1 MRGATVAFFALAL
14 IGCGSGGDGSGTG
27 GCTGNCQAAA
37 PVALAVADVERVIA
51 QAVGE
56 AQARN
61 APATIAVVDRV
72 GNVLGVFRMVA
83 AATTFTI
90 SSGRNVQGGLEG
102 IDVLPS
108 ELAAI
113 AKAVTGAYLS
123 SEGNAFSTRTASQ
136 IVQEN
141 FNPREVG
148 QPSGPLFGVQFSQL
162 SCSDVVRHANTGS
175 IGPKRSPLGLSADPG
190 GLPLYK
196 NGVLV
201 GGVGVIADGLYSIDL
216 DIQNVDV
223 DSDEL
228 IAVAASTGFAAP
240 LDRRADRITADGR
253 TLRFTDSDAIVSNP
267 ALSAL
272 FSAIVGSAGVL
283 VNVPG
288 YGGTPIVAGTSF
300 GSAASG
306 IRAESS
312 ASLAALGAHVLVDAA
327 NANRFAPRAGTD
339 GLMTA
344 AEATQLL
351 ASALDVANRARAQ
364 IRRPLRSPAQV
375 TISVVDT
382 QGAIV
387 GLVRTPDAP
396 VFGVDV
402 SVQKA
407 RAAAFFSS
415 VNAATL
421 LSALP
426 PAAYLS
432 PPALSPLSNY
442 VAAARTLFVNANA
455 FSDGI
460 AFSARSIG
468 NIARPAFPDGVDFAN
483 PGPLS
488 KPIASWSAFNDGLQ
502 LDLVYNKLIAS
513 LAAGDNGIGCT
524 GISSLANG
532 IQIFPGAVPVYR
544 GNQLIGAIGVSG
556 DGVDQ
561 DDMVAF
567 LGVANAASTL
577 NTGLSNAPPG
587 IRADT
592 LVPQGQGT
600 RLRYAQCPQAP
611 FLNSSEQNVCAGL

>member
-1 MRGATVAFFALAL
+1 M
-14 IGCGSGGDGSGTG
+14 
-27 GCTGNCQAAA
+27 
-37 PVALAVADVERVIA
+37 
-51 QAVGE
+51 
-56 AQARN
+56 
-61 APATIAVVDRV
+61 
-72 GNVLGVFRMVA
+72 
-83 AATTFTI
+83 
-90 SSGRNVQGGLEG
+90 QGGLEG

-141 FNPREVG
+141 FNPRETG

-162 SCSDVVRHANTGS
+162 SCSDVVRQASAGS

-201 GGVGVIADGLYSIDL
+201 GGVGVIADGLYSLDL

-223 DSDEL
+223 DTDEL

-253 TLRFTDSDAIVSNP
+253 TLRFTDSETIVSNP

-272 FSAIVGSAGVL
+272 FPAIAGSAGVL

-288 YGGTPIVAGTSF
+288 YGGSPIVAGTSF

-306 IRAESS
+306 IRAESRHRWRHWARTCWS
-312 ASLAALGAHVLVDAA
+312 MPPTSIVLL
-327 NANRFAPRAGTD
+327 RRAGTD

-364 IRRPLRSPAQV
+364 IRRPLGSPAQV

-396 VFGVDV
+396 VFGIDV

-407 RAAAFFSS
+407 RAATFFSS

-432 PPALSPLSNY
+432 PPALSPISTY
-442 VAAARTLFVNANA
+442 VAAARTLFANANA

-488 KPIASWSAFNDGLQ
+488 KPLASWSAFNDGLQ

-532 IQIFPGAVPVYR
+532 IQIFPGSCSDLSRQSIDRRDRRIRRWCRPGRHGRIPWRRERRACAEYR
-544 GNQLIGAIGVSG
+544 PGECAARNSRGHLGAAGH
-556 DGVDQ
+556 
-561 DDMVAF
+561 
-567 LGVANAASTL
+567 
-577 NTGLSNAPPG
+577 
-587 IRADT
+587 
-592 LVPQGQGT
+592 GT

>member
-1 MRGATVAFFALAL
+1 MNRVFIALYVLAL
-14 IGCGSGGDGSGTG
+14 VSCGGDGSSGAG
-27 GCTGNCQAAA
+27 GCSGSCQIVAPAA
-37 PVALAVADVERVIA
+37 LSVADVERVIA

-56 AQARN
+56 ARARS

-72 GNVLGVFRMVA
+72 GNVLGVFRMVGA
-83 AATTFTI
+83 ASIFAI
-90 SSGRNVQGGLEG
+90 RSGRNVQGGLEG
-102 IDVLPS
+102 IDVLPA

-113 AKAVTGAYLS
+113 SKAVTGAYLS

-162 SCSDVVRHANTGS
+162 SCSDVVRHASEGS
-175 IGPKRSPLGLSADPG
+175 VGPKRSPLGLSADPG

-196 NGVLV
+196 DGVLV
-201 GGVGVIADGLYSIDL
+201 GGVGVIADGLYSLDL
-216 DIQNVDV
+216 DIQNIDSDV
-223 DSDEL
+223 DEL
-228 IAVAASTGFAAP
+228 IAVAASSGFIAP

-253 TLRFTDSDAIVSNP
+253 TLRFTDSEALAVNPSN
-267 ALSAL
+267 SAA
-272 FSAIVGSAGVL
+272 FAVIASGAGVL
-283 VNVPG
+283 VSVPG
-288 YGGTPIVAGTSF
+288 YGGTPIIAGTAF

-306 IRAESS
+306 IRAESQAPLS
-312 ASLAALGAHVLVDAA
+312 SLGAHVLVDAA
-327 NANRFAPRAGTD
+327 NVNRFAPRAGTD
-339 GLMTA
+339 GLLTTS
-344 AEATQLL
+344 ETTQLL

-364 IRRPLRSPAQV
+364 IRRPLGSAAQV
-375 TISVVDT
+375 TVSVVDT

-387 GLVRTPDAP
+387 GLVRTADAP
-396 VFGVDV
+396 VFGIDV

-407 RAAAFFSS
+407 RSAAFFSN
-415 VNAATL
+415 VNAASL
-421 LSALP
+421 LSTLP
-426 PAAYLS
+426 PASYLVPPTVS
-432 PPALSPLSNY
+432 PISGY
-442 VAAARTLFVNANA
+442 IAATRTLFANANL

-468 NIARPAFPDGVDFAN
+468 NIARPSFPDGVDFAN
-483 PGPLS
+483 TGPLA
-488 KPIASWSAFNDGLQ
+488 KPLASWSPFNVGLQ

-513 LAAGDNGIGCT
+513 LAAGDNGVGCT
-524 GISSLANG
+524 GLAALANG
-532 IQIFPGAVPVYR
+532 IQIFPGAVPIYR

-567 LGVANAASTL
+567 LGVANAARAL
-577 NTGLSNAPPG
+577 NTGLSNAPPSM
-587 IRADT
+587 RADT
-592 LVPQGQGT
+592 LVPQGTGT

>member
-1 MRGATVAFFALAL
+1 MTRAIAILFALL
-14 IGCGSGGDGSGTG
+14 LTSCGSGGDGAGTG
-27 GCTGNCQAAA
+27 GCTGSCQAAA
-37 PVALAVADVERVIA
+37 PVALTVADIERVIV

-72 GNVLGVFRMVA
+72 GNVLGVFRMVGA
-83 AATTFTI
+83 AATFAI
-90 SSGRNVQGGLEG
+90 RSGRNVQGGLEG

-141 FNPREVG
+141 FNPRETG

-162 SCSDVVRHANTGS
+162 SCSDVVRHASAGS
-175 IGPKRSPLGLSADPG
+175 AGPKRSPLGLSADPG

-196 NGVLV
+196 SGVLV
-201 GGVGVIADGLYSIDL
+201 GGVGVIADGVYSLDL

-223 DSDEL
+223 DVDEL
-228 IAVAASTGFAAP
+228 IAVAASSGFFAP
-240 LDRRADRITADGR
+240 VDRRADRITADGR
-253 TLRFTDSDAIVSNP
+253 TLRFTDSEAIVSNP
-267 ALSAL
+267 ALSAA
-272 FSAIVGSAGVL
+272 FAVVASGAGVL

-288 YGGTPIVAGTSF
+288 YGGAPIAAGTSF

-306 IRAESS
+306 IQAE
-312 ASLAALGAHVLVDAA
+312 GDAHVLVDGG
-327 NANRFAPRAGTD
+327 NANRFPARAGTD
-339 GLMTA
+339 GLLTA
-344 AEATQLL
+344 AETAQVL
-351 ASALDVANRARAQ
+351 ASALDIANRARAQ
-364 IRRPLRSPAQV
+364 IRRPLGSAAQV
-375 TISVVDT
+375 TIAVVDT

-396 VFGVDV
+396 VFGIDV

-407 RAAAFFSS
+407 RAAAFFSN

-432 PPALSPLSNY
+432 PAAVSPISTYVTASRALF
-442 VAAARTLFVNANA
+442 ANANT

-483 PGPLS
+483 TGPLS
-488 KPIASWSAFNDGLQ
+488 KPLASWSPFNDGLQ

-513 LAAGDNGIGCT
+513 LAAGDNGTGCT
-524 GISSLANG
+524 GIASLANG
-532 IQIFPGAVPVYR
+532 IQIFPGAVPIYR

-567 LGVANAASTL
+567 LGVANAARALS
-577 NTGLSNAPPG
+577 TGLSNAPPA

-592 LVPQGQGT
+592 LVPQGTGT

-611 FLNSSEQNVCAGL
+611 FLNSSEQNVCAAL